1 MYLRAITMRTSGT
14 DMAMTPEAAMSFQM
28 ISNWVTR
35 PCTPT
40 GNVCEF
46 GVAVRMRANRN
57 SLHANVK
64 MMMPAAMIP
73 GAARGSRMRQNAIQ
87 RLGAEA
93 NGGSSHPG

>member
-1 MYLRAITMRTSGT
+1 
-14 DMAMTPEAAMSFQM
+14 MSFQM

-87 RLGAEA
+87 RLAPSTSA
-93 NGGSSHPG
+93 ASSNSSGISVRNPFSIQMAKGRLNRE